1 MLRSRL
7 NDGCSLINKIHEKL
21 INFYEKWIKLEKFWG
36 FVMDFM
42 CIRCYND
49 HREWLMHSGNTT

>member
-7 NDGCSLINKIHEKL
+7 NDGGSLMNKIHEKL
-21 INFYEKWIKLEKFWG
+21 KNFYEKWTKFEKFWG

-49 HREWLMHSGNTT
+49 HREWLMHSENTT